1 MDIFSVREIRTLEQV
16 AQISCRVSI
25 LGDAQNSIC
34 HSPKQPALAGGL
46 DKMIS
51 RSPFQPQS
59 FYDSKKKK
67 DSIFCSPGIASTE
80 SQSKLYNVNGIYFLF
95 KLLHTNIS
103 FAACVLPISFFQ
115 ILTPFL
121 PGPLACIVQLI

>member
-1 MDIFSVREIRTLEQV
+1 MREIRTLEQV
-16 AQISCRVSI
+16 AQRSCRVSI
-25 LGDAQNSIC
+25 LGDAQNSIG
-34 HSPKQPALAGGL
+34 HSPKQPALAEGL
-46 DKMIS
+46 DEMIS

-59 FYDSKKKK
+59 FYDSKKD

-95 KLLHTNIS
+95 KLLHTNVS